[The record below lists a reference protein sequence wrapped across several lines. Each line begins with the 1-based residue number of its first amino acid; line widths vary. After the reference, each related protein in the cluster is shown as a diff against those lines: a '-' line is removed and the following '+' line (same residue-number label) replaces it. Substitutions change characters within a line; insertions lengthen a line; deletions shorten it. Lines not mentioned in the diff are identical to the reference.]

1 MDSPL
6 RDSAPLS
13 FDFFGVEVEVATA
26 DPDCRKLLSGNYS
39 LFQTRARNPIL
50 TYSVQKSSDG
60 AFEISRGNEWSLLA
74 SDDGDLLFQV
84 EKEITIEIQKLRPD
98 LYFLHAAALDYD
110 GLGLMLVAN
119 SGGGKS
125 TTTWALSH
133 HGFRYLSDEL
143 APIDLRTLEIF
154 PYPHALS
161 LKSLPPSSYR
171 LPRETIHTSRTVH
184 VPVEALPGGIQR
196 VPTCLAAIFFVS
208 YRPDQEFPRVVSI
221 SRTEAAARLFA
232 NALNP
237 LAHPNEGLDGVLEIA
252 TRCSSFELVTN
263 DLPQTCAVV
272 KQRME
277 SLCLHN
283 S

>member
-1 MDSPL
+1 MDSASY
-6 RDSAPLS
+6 DSAPLS
-13 FDFFGVEVEVATA
+13 FDFFGIEVEVATA
-26 DPDCRKLLSGNYS
+26 DPDCKKLLSGNYS
-39 LFQTRARNPIL
+39 LFETRAKNPTL
-50 TYSVQKSSDG
+50 TYSVHKCSDG
-60 AFEISRGNEWSLLA
+60 AFEISRGADYSLLA
-74 SDDGDLLFQV
+74 LDDGDLLFQL

-125 TTTWALSH
+125 TTAWALSH

-154 PYPHALS
+154 PYHHALG
-161 LKSLPPSSYR
+161 LKNLPPSSYR
-171 LPRETIHTSRTVH
+171 LPRETIRTSRTVH
-184 VPVEALPGGIQR
+184 VPVEALPGGSQG

-208 YRPDQEFPRVVSI
+208 YRPDQEFPRAMPI

-237 LAHPNEGLDGVLEIA
+237 LAHPGEGLDGVLEIA
-252 TRCSSFELVTN
+252 ARSSSFELVTS
-263 DLPQTCAVV
+263 DLTQTCAVV

-277 SLCLHN
+277 SLRLPN

>member
-1 MDSPL
+1 MCI
-6 RDSAPLS
+6 RDS
-13 FDFFGVEVEVATA
+13 
-26 DPDCRKLLSGNYS
+26 
-39 LFQTRARNPIL
+39 
-50 TYSVQKSSDG
+50 
-60 AFEISRGNEWSLLA
+60 
-74 SDDGDLLFQV
+74 
-84 EKEITIEIQKLRPD
+84 
-98 LYFLHAAALDYD
+98 
-110 GLGLMLVAN
+110 
-119 SGGGKS
+119 
-125 TTTWALSH
+125 
-133 HGFRYLSDEL
+133 
-143 APIDLRTLEIF
+143 

-161 LKSLPPSSYR
+161 LKNLPPSSYR